1 MERLT
6 RFSAGG
12 ETIFRLSVPD
22 DRADALARHLESLL
36 ELMALD
42 ASPVVRNDL
51 PEMPPGM
58 LLKHLRTEKGMTQK
72 ALAALIGATQSRVSD
87 MEQGVRPI
95 PPEAAVTLG
104 RTFGVPT
111 GRFLL

>member
-1 MERLT
+1 MSTSRWSTELSSDAVGTQRHRAPHAMMRVILAGVT
-6 RFSAGG
+6 ACAMLFASFSIVG
-12 ETIFRLSVPD
+12 
-22 DRADALARHLESLL
+22 
-36 ELMALD
+36 
-42 ASPVVRNDL
+42 
-51 PEMPPGM
+51 
-58 LLKHLRTEKGMTQK
+58 TQT